1 MDKKNEDFELRP
13 MGSRAGSRSPG
24 GPERDGFLSR
34 SPSRR
39 PQQQSL
45 VAQIN
50 KVDNSP
56 GASILAY
63 CFSSISMT
71 VVNKFVVSGKFW
83 NLNFFYLAVQAIVCV
98 TTIQICKNVGMIRVL
113 APFDQEKAKKWF
125 PISLLLVGMIY
136 TSTKALQF
144 LSVPVYTIFKNL
156 TIIVIAYGEVLW
168 FGGSVTPLAL
178 LSFGLMVL
186 SSVVAAWAD
195 IQHAIYGS
203 VGEHDASAAMSTL
216 NAGYAWMGFNV
227 FCTAAYV
234 LGMRKVIKKM
244 NFKDWDTMFYNNL
257 LTIPVLIVCSL
268 LLEDWSSENLTK
280 NFPPATRNGLFVGM
294 IYSGLCAIFIS
305 YSQRAQQLPKMLPLI
320 NKPFEFLSPG
330 LGVPTDDIKLVFSWL
345 LSYPLAALLKCIP
358 DSRPDL
364 KNIYVISASIFY
376 LVGLFNLWAG
386 LQTLFISSAGT
397 YLIAKTFRHSPFMP
411 WIGFVF
417 VMGHLSINQI
427 IRQLDA
433 NPADV
438 DITGAQMVL
447 VMKLSAFC
455 WNVADGQLPSDHLS
469 DLQKDRKLVELPP
482 LLEYAGYVMFF
493 PSLFG
498 GPTFEYVEY
507 RRWLDTSM
515 FDLPPNLEASKKPPV
530 RRQRKVPRSG
540 TPAAWKA
547 ASGLMWIAFFV
558 FMSGS
563 FSPSRLTHPAL
574 LEHGFI
580 RRVWILYCVGL
591 TARMKYYGAWSLA
604 EGACILTGLGYNGVD
619 PITGKVSWNRLQNID
634 PRGVELAQNVRGY
647 LGSWNMNTNKW
658 LRNYVYL
665 RVTPRGK
672 KPGFRA
678 SLMTFGTSALWH
690 GFYPGYYMTF
700 ILASLIQTVAKNF
713 RRYVRPFFL
722 DPDSGLPNRRKKYY
736 DVLSFLTTQV
746 VMSFAVA
753 PFLILSF
760 SGSVLVWS
768 RVYFFAIVGVAVS
781 MGFFASPGKQILKQG
796 LESRQRRP
804 GIQLGHGGSQI
815 L

>member
-113 APFDQEKAKKWF
+113 APFDQEKAKKF
-125 PISLLLVGMIY
+125 
-136 TSTKALQF
+136 
-144 LSVPVYTIFKNL
+144 
-156 TIIVIAYGEVLW
+156 
-168 FGGSVTPLAL
+168 
-178 LSFGLMVL
+178 
-186 SSVVAAWAD
+186 
-195 IQHAIYGS
+195 
-203 VGEHDASAAMSTL
+203 
-216 NAGYAWMGFNV
+216 
-227 FCTAAYV
+227 
-234 LGMRKVIKKM
+234 IKKM

-746 VMSFAVA
+746 IRQAIA
-753 PFLILSF
+753 
-760 SGSVLVWS
+760 VLVL
-768 RVYFFAIVGVAVS
+768 I
-781 MGFFASPGKQILKQG
+781 PD
-796 LESRQRRP
+796 
-804 GIQLGHGGSQI
+804 
-815 L
+815 

>member
-113 APFDQEKAKKWF
+113 APFDQEKAKKF
-125 PISLLLVGMIY
+125 
-136 TSTKALQF
+136 
-144 LSVPVYTIFKNL
+144 
-156 TIIVIAYGEVLW
+156 
-168 FGGSVTPLAL
+168 
-178 LSFGLMVL
+178 
-186 SSVVAAWAD
+186 
-195 IQHAIYGS
+195 
-203 VGEHDASAAMSTL
+203 
-216 NAGYAWMGFNV
+216 
-227 FCTAAYV
+227 
-234 LGMRKVIKKM
+234 IKKM

-280 NFPPATRNGLFVGM
+280 NFPPATP
-294 IYSGLCAIFIS
+294 
-305 YSQRAQQLPKMLPLI
+305 QRAQQLPKMLPLI

-364 KNIYVISASIFY
+364 KNIYVI
-376 LVGLFNLWAG
+376 
-386 LQTLFISSAGT
+386 
-397 YLIAKTFRHSPFMP
+397 SPFMP

-700 ILASLIQTVAKNF
+700 ILASLIQTVAKSKS
-713 RRYVRPFFL
+713 RSRY
-722 DPDSGLPNRRKKYY
+722 
-736 DVLSFLTTQV
+736 
-746 VMSFAVA
+746 
-753 PFLILSF
+753 
-760 SGSVLVWS
+760 
-768 RVYFFAIVGVAVS
+768 
-781 MGFFASPGKQILKQG
+781 SPIDQPT
-796 LESRQRRP
+796 R
-804 GIQLGHGGSQI
+804 
-815 L
+815 

>member
-113 APFDQEKAKKWF
+113 APFDQEKAKKF
-125 PISLLLVGMIY
+125 
-136 TSTKALQF
+136 
-144 LSVPVYTIFKNL
+144 
-156 TIIVIAYGEVLW
+156 
-168 FGGSVTPLAL
+168 
-178 LSFGLMVL
+178 
-186 SSVVAAWAD
+186 
-195 IQHAIYGS
+195 
-203 VGEHDASAAMSTL
+203 
-216 NAGYAWMGFNV
+216 
-227 FCTAAYV
+227 
-234 LGMRKVIKKM
+234 IKKM

-760 SGSVLVWS
+760 SGSIRQAIAVLVL
-768 RVYFFAIVGVAVS
+768 I
-781 MGFFASPGKQILKQG
+781 PD
-796 LESRQRRP
+796 
-804 GIQLGHGGSQI
+804 
-815 L
+815 